1 MFEKVNIPDCIVIIG
16 LVMALIL
23 AIFYALNEL
32 AMSIASG
39 LLGYIGGHAPNGHPD
54 PGAVN
59 EETGLRESDV
69 ALAVGKSAASY
80 LNAAGVETELLQSDS
95 LYEICEAAN
104 DSDADVFVSIHCN
117 AAMAE
122 EANGTETWACADS
135 YCGNILANCIQRQ
148 IIDALDTTDRGVKI
162 ATPGVNG
169 LYILTNTVMPAVLVE
184 LAFITNPG
192 DEEILA
198 SAQDALAR
206 AVARGVTDYEQLI
219 LGGK

>member
-1 MFEKVNIPDCIVIIG
+1 MKV
-16 LVMALIL
+16 
-23 AIFYALNEL
+23 FLNP
-32 AMSIASG
+32 
-39 LLGYIGGHAPNGHPD
+39 GHAPNGHPD

-80 LNAAGVETELLQSDS
+80 LNAAGVETELLQSNS
-95 LYEICEAAN
+95 LEEICEAAN
-104 DSDADVFVSIHCN
+104 TSDADIFVSIHCN
-117 AAMAE
+117 AAEAE
-122 EANGTETWACADS
+122 EANGTETWACAGS
-135 YCGNILANCIQRQ
+135 YRGGMLANCIQRELV
-148 IIDALDTTDRGVKI
+148 DALGTTDRGVKI

-169 LYILTNTVMPAVLVE
+169 LYVLTNTDMPAVLIE
-184 LAFITNPG
+184 LAFITHPG

-198 SAQDALAR
+198 YAQDALAR

>member
-1 MFEKVNIPDCIVIIG
+1 MKV
-16 LVMALIL
+16 
-23 AIFYALNEL
+23 FLNP
-32 AMSIASG
+32 
-39 LLGYIGGHAPNGHPD
+39 GHAPNGHPD

-95 LYEICEAAN
+95 LEEICEAAN
-104 DSDADVFVSIHCN
+104 TSDANIFVSIHCN
-117 AAMAE
+117 AAEAE
-122 EANGTETWACADS
+122 EANGTETWACAGS
-135 YCGNILANCIQRQ
+135 YRGGMLANCIQRELV
-148 IIDALDTTDRGVKI
+148 DALGTTDRGVKI

-169 LYILTNTVMPAVLVE
+169 LYVLTNTDMPAVLIE
-184 LAFITNPG
+184 LAFITNLR
-192 DEEILA
+192 DENILA
-198 SAQDALAR
+198 HDQDALAR